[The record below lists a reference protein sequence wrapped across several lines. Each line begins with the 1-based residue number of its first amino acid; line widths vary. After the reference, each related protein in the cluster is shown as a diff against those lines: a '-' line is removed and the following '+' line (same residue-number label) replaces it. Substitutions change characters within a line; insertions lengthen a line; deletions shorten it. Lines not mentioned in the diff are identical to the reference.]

1 MRILR
6 IALLLQLQASHMRIL
21 RIALLLLAC
30 DAAEFA
36 PVVAMSPSESSP
48 GVGPLAAA
56 SLLPAAAIL
65 SPAVTVSALAA
76 GAAAADAIL
85 THETLLRGTTRA
97 EVAADAADAAA
108 KAAARLALAAGA
120 ATDAINF
127 VSIMVTTARPPPA
140 LPRPTRRMPYSSRVI
155 PSHAFILAMVL
166 PCSVRR
172 AETPS
177 GRRIWRT
184 CASCWTT

>member
-76 GAAAADAIL
+76 GAGWQLHVSLA
-85 THETLLRGTTRA
+85 
-97 EVAADAADAAA
+97 VAAGFAVNVFVLTPLINFYRDRDLDGDAAA
-108 KAAARLALAAGA
+108 KRIFGLLHLASVVIFIAQLAGSL
-120 ATDAINF
+120 AIVGMF
-127 VSIMVTTARPPPA
+127 
-140 LPRPTRRMPYSSRVI
+140 LYSPV
-155 PSHAFILAMVL
+155 
-166 PCSVRR
+166 
-172 AETPS
+172 
-177 GRRIWRT
+177 
-184 CASCWTT
+184 